1 MKRLTKR
8 GYGVWGLAIL
18 LVAGACKD
26 DDAAGDG
33 ESGADG
39 GTGDTDGTDT
49 GTSVDGGDGP
59 TPVYLTPTEHLV
71 RVSMAL
77 RGTRPSV
84 DELAAVE
91 ANPDAIEGIVE
102 AYLDSPNY
110 GETIRDLHNEA
121 LLVLADYF
129 FFPAGYPDLPPLT
142 GLDPYVLNRSVTEAS
157 LRLAEHVVVNDLPYT
172 EIVTADY
179 TLANGV
185 VAAVFGLPYPAE
197 ADGASWEIS
206 EWPDGRGN
214 AGILSDGWLY
224 QRHSST
230 QSNANRGRANAIS
243 RALLCY
249 DFAERDVELDAS
261 INLAD
266 PDVVAD
272 AVVANAACATCHQAL
287 DPLASFFRSNFPLYV
302 PEDPEEV
309 CSKAPGAPV
318 EECTYPFTTY
328 VPEIFPQ
335 QLGVQ
340 MRAPSY
346 FGLPGDGLPT
356 LGGYIAADP
365 RFWSCTTR
373 RFYAYFNQLDLDAVP
388 LQTVA
393 QYQDVFVDSGFDAK
407 ALTKA
412 IVLSDEFRISHWEE
426 EVEGDA
432 FGVKKAR
439 PLQLAQLVRD
449 TTGFA
454 WITGMGEYGL
464 GTVDLMADSFLGYQ
478 VLAGGIDS
486 VFVTRPSHTYS
497 ATNSLVLQNLARE
510 AAHFVVETDFAQ
522 PAGQRRL
529 LTLVEPAETEE
540 GIVRDQI
547 VALHAKIYGELTD
560 AASASVDETYGLFAA
575 AVAQHGDAARAWKLV
590 VMAMLQD
597 VEVAW
602 Y

>member
-1 MKRLTKR
+1 MKLDRTRTR
-8 GYGVWGLAIL
+8 GAWGLAL
-18 LVAGACKD
+18 LLTAGACKD
-26 DDAAGDG
+26 DDTSNDDAAD
-33 ESGADG
+33 A
-39 GTGDTDGTDT
+39 GTDT
-49 GTSVDGGDGP
+49 DTGSDGDTGEDTGSPIDGA

-77 RGTRPSV
+77 RGTRPSAE
-84 DELAAVE
+84 ELAAVE
-91 ANPDAIEGIVE
+91 ADPEAIGGIVDG
-102 AYLDSPNY
+102 YLDSPNY

-129 FFPAGYPDLPPLT
+129 FYPAGYPDLPPLT

-157 LRLAEHVVVNDLPYT
+157 LRLAEHVVMNDRPYT
-172 EIVTADY
+172 ELVTADY

-185 VAAVFGLPYPAE
+185 VAAVFGLPYE
-197 ADGASWEIS
+197 GDGGQWVQTQ
-206 EWPDGRGN
+206 WVDGRGN

-230 QSNANRGRANAIS
+230 QSNANRGRANAVS

-249 DFAERDVELDAS
+249 DFAERDVQLDAS

-272 AVVANAACATCHQAL
+272 AVVQNEACATCHQAL

-302 PEDPEEV
+302 PDDPESV
-309 CSKAPGAPV
+309 CTKADGAPV
-318 EECTYPFTTY
+318 EDCQYPFTTY
-328 VPEIFPQ
+328 VPEIFEE

-346 FGLPGDGLPT
+346 FGQPGDGLPQ
-356 LGGYIAADP
+356 LGQFIADDP

-373 RFYAYFNQLDLDAVP
+373 RFYAYFNQVDLETVP
-388 LQTVA
+388 LETVA
-393 QYQDVFVDSGFDAK
+393 QLQDVFLDSGFDAK

-412 IVLSDEFRISHWEE
+412 IVLSDDFRISHWEE
-426 EVEGDA
+426 EVDDDRY
-432 FGVKKAR
+432 GVKKAR

-449 TTGFA
+449 TTGFEWVTFLDA
-454 WITGMGEYGL
+454 EL
-464 GTVDLMADSFLGYQ
+464 GTVDLMEDSFLGYQ

-510 AAHFVVETDFAQ
+510 AAYFVVETDFAQ

-529 LTLVEPAETEE
+529 LTLVEPTDTEE
-540 GIVRDQI
+540 GIVRDQL
-547 VALHAKIYGELTD
+547 VQLHAKIYGELTD
-560 AASASVDETYGLFAA
+560 AASESVNETYGLFAA
-575 AVAQHGDAARAWKLV
+575 AIAQHGDVPRAWKMVL
-590 VMAMLQD
+590 MAMLQD